1 MSKQKP
7 SQGFHFK
14 FEHHWGGKD
23 TWYTKGKRWANKQ
36 KFPINHLALGFLEW
50 LWQHWIDG
58 KVKLTMT
65 DVDKQA
71 EEIVKSWEGE
81 DGEQWD
87 VVEEGVFGDE
97 GWSISA
103 TNKAFD
109 RGSEETD

>member
-1 MSKQKP
+1 MGEQTS
-7 SQGFHFK
+7 SL
-14 FEHHWGGKD
+14 
-23 TWYTKGKRWANKQ
+23 
-36 KFPINHLALGFLEW
+36 NHLALGFLEW

-97 GWSISA
+97 GWSIRA
-103 TNKAFD
+103 TALTEGPKKLLDAWALQAMLYD
-109 RGSEETD
+109 YKETFKRYQK